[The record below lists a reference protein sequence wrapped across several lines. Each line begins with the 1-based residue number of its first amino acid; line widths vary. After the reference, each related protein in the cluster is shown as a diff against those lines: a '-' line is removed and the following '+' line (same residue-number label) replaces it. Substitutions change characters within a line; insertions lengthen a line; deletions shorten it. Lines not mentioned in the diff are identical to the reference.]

1 MKFVK
6 NFNNNAALVED
17 DQQTEWIVIGK
28 GVGFGKHRGDEIDL
42 AKIERRFK
50 AADQEETVLNTVTQL
65 SPEIVEVVNRVEK
78 LVKDQLS
85 RSFTDY
91 QYLSLA
97 DHIDFAI
104 KRTQDGINLDSAT
117 VSWETNRLFPKEY
130 AVAKE
135 ALMLINGMTGAGLD
149 EGEAVMLTQHFVNL
163 ESNGTTI
170 QDTMKISRLIKGII
184 DIVQYQYQIQLDPD
198 SFNFTRF
205 IGHLRAFMIRQLT
218 NSKVNGQALD
228 QSLMMVIQEKYPDAV
243 ACVDRIAIF
252 LKNQM
257 GWDLSPDER
266 VFLILHVWRVT
277 NYQEEQ

>member
-104 KRTQDGINLDSAT
+104 KRTRDGINLDSAT
-117 VSWETNRLFPKEY
+117 VSWETNRLFPKNMPWPR
-130 AVAKE
+130 K
-135 ALMLINGMTGAGLD
+135 
-149 EGEAVMLTQHFVNL
+149 
-163 ESNGTTI
+163 
-170 QDTMKISRLIKGII
+170 
-184 DIVQYQYQIQLDPD
+184 P
-198 SFNFTRF
+198 
-205 IGHLRAFMIRQLT
+205 
-218 NSKVNGQALD
+218 
-228 QSLMMVIQEKYPDAV
+228 
-243 ACVDRIAIF
+243 
-252 LKNQM
+252 
-257 GWDLSPDER
+257 
-266 VFLILHVWRVT
+266 
-277 NYQEEQ
+277 